1 MAPRTRRAL
10 VLAGGLLVSGAPP
23 AGAQAPASAPRP
35 EARPVELT
43 RHGVTRVDEYYW
55 LRDRDDPAVLAHL
68 EAENAWT
75 ARALA
80 HTDGLQETLFGE
92 IVGRIP
98 PDDAG
103 APVALGGW
111 WYRARYEE
119 GREYPVHVRARGTPD
134 GPEQVLLDA
143 NARAEGHDYYA
154 ASVSPRSVS
163 PDGRI
168 LAVAEDT
175 VGRRIYTIR
184 FRDLETGAWL
194 PDEIPSVTPSLAWAN
209 DGRTLFYVRQDPQTL
224 RYRWVLRHELGTDP
238 AADPVVFEEADETF
252 GVGVRRSKSGELV
265 LLESHQTLSSEVR
278 WLDADEPRSEPRVL
292 LPRERGHEYEAE
304 PLGDHWYIRTNRGA
318 ENFRLVRSPRG
329 DADPARWEEVE
340 PHRADVLLED
350 FELFRGHLVLAE
362 RQDGLPRIRVRPWEG
377 EGEHEVAF
385 DEPAYVA
392 FLGANLEL
400 DTPVLRF
407 GYSSLTTPTSQ
418 FDYDMRTRTRTLRK
432 RDEVVGDFDPA
443 RYETLRLRAPAR
455 DGAGVPVSLVYR
467 RDAASGDGRSPL
479 LLFGYG
485 SYGHSL
491 DPWFN
496 PALLSLLDRGFVYAI
511 AHVRG
516 GEELGRS
523 WYEDGKLLRKW
534 NTFHDFIDAAE
545 FLSERGWADPQRL
558 YALGGSAGGLLVGVV
573 VNERPDLWDAAIAA
587 VPFVDVVT
595 TMLDP
600 SIPLTTGEYDEWGN
614 PEERAPFDY
623 ILSYSPYDNV
633 GSHEYPALLVTA
645 GLHDSQVQY
654 WEPAKWVA
662 RIRDR
667 ATGGGPV
674 LLHVNLDAGH
684 GGKSGRYRRFRE
696 TALMY
701 AFLLDRAG
709 LGL

>member
-1 MAPRTRRAL
+1 MRTRTWRAPA
-10 VLAGGLLVSGAPP
+10 LAGVLLVSGTR
-23 AGAQAPASAPRP
+23 APAQEAVSAPRP

-55 LRDRDDPAVLAHL
+55 LRDRDDPRVLAHL
-68 EAENAWT
+68 ETENAWT
-75 ARALA
+75 RRSLAR
-80 HTDGLQETLFGE
+80 TEGLQETLFRE

-98 PDDAG
+98 PEDAT

-119 GREYPVHVRARGTPD
+119 GREYPVHVRARGGPD

-143 NARAEGHDYYA
+143 NERAEGHDFYA
-154 ASVSPRSVS
+154 ASVSPRGVS
-163 PDGRI
+163 PDGRV
-168 LAVAEDT
+168 LAFAEDT

-184 FRDLETGAWL
+184 FRDLETGARL

-224 RYRWVLRHELGTDP
+224 RYRWVHRHELGTD
-238 AADPVVFEEADETF
+238 AADDPLVYEETDEAF
-252 GVGVRRSKSGELV
+252 GVSVRRSKSGERI
-265 LLESHQTLSSEVR
+265 LLESSQTVTSEVR
-278 WLDADEPRSEPRVL
+278 WLDADAPRGDPRVL
-292 LPRERGHEYEAE
+292 IPRERGHEYDAE
-304 PLGDHWYIRTNRGA
+304 PLGDSWYLRTNREA
-318 ENFRLVRSPRG
+318 ENFRLVRAPG
-329 DADPARWEEVE
+329 DDPGPATWEEVV
-340 PHRADVLLED
+340 PHRPDVLLED
-350 FELFRGHLVLAE
+350 FELFREHLVLQE
-362 RQDGLPRIRVRPWEG
+362 RKDGLTRIRVRPREG
-377 EGEHEVAF
+377 AGGHEVAF
-385 DEPAYVA
+385 DEPAYVV

-407 GYSSLTTPTSQ
+407 GYSSLTTPTSH
-418 FDYDMRTRTRTLRK
+418 FDYDMRTRERTLRK
-432 RDEVVGDFDPA
+432 RDEVVGDFAPE

-455 DGAGVPVSLVYR
+455 DGAEVPVTLVCR
-467 RDAASGDGRSPL
+467 RDLATKDGRSPL

-485 SYGHSL
+485 SYGFSL
-491 DPWFN
+491 EPWFN
-496 PALLSLLDRGFVYAI
+496 PAILSLLDRGFVYAL

-516 GEELGRS
+516 GQELGRA
-523 WYEDGKLLRKW
+523 WYEDGRLLRKW

-545 FLSERGWADPQRL
+545 FLAEEGWADPERL

-600 SIPLTTGEYDEWGN
+600 GIPLTTGEYDEWGN
-614 PEERAPFDY
+614 PEEKRFFDY

-633 GSHEYPALLVTA
+633 GSHPYPALLVTA

-662 RIRDR
+662 RLRDR

-709 LGL
+709 LEM

>member
-1 MAPRTRRAL
+1 MRTRTWCAPAL
-10 VLAGGLLVSGAPP
+10 VGVLLVSGSP
-23 AGAQAPASAPRP
+23 AAAQEPASAPRP

-55 LRDRDDPAVLAHL
+55 LRERDDPGVLAHL
-68 EAENAWT
+68 EAENGWT
-75 ARALA
+75 RRALA
-80 HTDGLQETLFGE
+80 GTEGLQETLFEE
-92 IVGRIP
+92 IVARIP
-98 PDDAG
+98 PEDAT
-103 APVALGGW
+103 APVALGEW
-111 WYRARYEE
+111 WYRARYEP
-119 GREYPVHVRARGTPD
+119 GKEYPVHVRARGTPD

-143 NARAEGHDYYA
+143 NARAEGHDFYA
-154 ASVSPRSVS
+154 ATVTPRGVS

-175 VGRRIYTIR
+175 IGRRVYTIR

-194 PDEIPSVTPSLAWAN
+194 PDELSSVTPSLAWAN

-224 RYRWVLRHELGTDP
+224 RYRWVHRHELGTDP
-238 AADPVVFEEADETF
+238 TRDPVVYEETDDTF
-252 GVGVRRSKSGELV
+252 GVGVRRSKSGELI
-265 LLESHQTLSSEVR
+265 LLESSQTLTSEVR
-278 WLDADEPRSEPRVL
+278 WLDADAPRGELRVL
-292 LPRERGHEYEAE
+292 IPRERGHEYDAE
-304 PLGDHWYIRTNRGA
+304 PLGDRWYIRTNRGA
-318 ENFRLVRSPRG
+318 ENFRLVRAPRD
-329 DADPARWEEVE
+329 DAAPERWEEVV
-340 PHRADVLLED
+340 PHRPGVLLED
-350 FELFRGHLVLAE
+350 FELFREYLVLEE
-362 RQDGLPRIRVRPWEG
+362 RENGLTRLRVRPWQG
-377 EGEHEVAF
+377 EGDHDVAF

-400 DTPVLRF
+400 DSSVLRF

-418 FDYDMRTRTRTLRK
+418 YDYDMRTRTRTLRK
-432 RDEVVGDFDPA
+432 RDQVVGDFDPG
-443 RYETLRLRAPAR
+443 RYETVRLRAPAR
-455 DGAGVPVSLVYR
+455 DGAEVPVSLVYR
-467 RDAASGDGRSPL
+467 RDRSQAAGESPL

-485 SYGHSL
+485 SYGYSL

-496 PALLSLLDRGFVYAI
+496 PAILSLLDRGFVYAI

-516 GEELGRS
+516 GQELGRA
-523 WYEDGKLLRKW
+523 WYESGKLLRKW
-534 NTFHDFIDAAE
+534 NTFHDFIDVAE
-545 FLSERGWADPQRL
+545 FLAREGWGDPERL

-614 PEERAPFDY
+614 PEQKAFFDY
-623 ILSYSPYDNV
+623 MLSYSPYDNV
-633 GSHEYPALLVTA
+633 GAHPYPALLVTA

-709 LGL
+709 LGM